1 MNKCL
6 LENQQVWQKKVTV
19 LESQVHDLSQNK
31 EQVGVF
37 HFCLVL
43 NQIKI
48 LIYFL
53 LAGVEYRGKKKRYDF
68 D

>member
-48 LIYFL
+48 LYFL
-53 LAGVEYRGKKKRYDF
+53 VTGVEYRGKKKRYDF

>member
-48 LIYFL
+48 LYFL